1 MLPFGKHSPS
11 EHWGLGRTF
20 WHTSAAICSLW
31 AFQRVLN
38 SGACHFISTSID
50 CNIFVSFLSPNL
62 RCWGGRGS
70 SSGLSSYPLWGSHF
84 QSISAPADQIIVLSF
99 IKLLLKQLRVCWN
112 SAAALRRI
120 QRSFNPCLNWFR
132 LCLIQVKLNGM
143 SKSTWWQCGWI
154 SLLSYDPATGIQ
166 RMCHAD
172 MINPL
177 AIEWTLNSGNSAERI
192 AQSAVTSCYI
202 KASWQLF
209 KLWDSSKSW
218 LCASEQFT
226 VRWCDSPASSFSF
239 AFFSSPLSSK
249 FPIEIK
255 APRPDLQWFHS
266 LRTLLPLCPL
276 HFPGFLWRSPLCVAW
291 PPLALVFGPHP
302 HLPIQLFLSNLP
314 EPQKPA
320 RGKSSVATWHCFQT
334 SERKFVTK
342 WDELLTDF
350 VCDNSSRAFPLA
362 SPRLLAMHNALPH

>member
-1 MLPFGKHSPS
+1 
-11 EHWGLGRTF
+11 
-20 WHTSAAICSLW
+20 
-31 AFQRVLN
+31 
-38 SGACHFISTSID
+38 
-50 CNIFVSFLSPNL
+50 
-62 RCWGGRGS
+62 
-70 SSGLSSYPLWGSHF
+70 
-84 QSISAPADQIIVLSF
+84 
-99 IKLLLKQLRVCWN
+99 
-112 SAAALRRI
+112 
-120 QRSFNPCLNWFR
+120 
-132 LCLIQVKLNGM
+132 
-143 SKSTWWQCGWI
+143 
-154 SLLSYDPATGIQ
+154 
-166 RMCHAD
+166 

-209 KLWDSSKSW
+209 KLWDSRKSW

-249 FPIEIK
+249 FPIQIK

-276 HFPGFLWRSPLCVAW
+276 HFRFLWRSPLCVAW
-291 PPLALVFGPHP
+291 PPLVVFGPHP

-320 RGKSSVATWHCFQT
+320 GKSSVDMALFANIRAIPSVCSSWQSET
-334 SERKFVTK
+334 S
-342 WDELLTDF
+342 
-350 VCDNSSRAFPLA
+350 C
-362 SPRLLAMHNALPH
+362 